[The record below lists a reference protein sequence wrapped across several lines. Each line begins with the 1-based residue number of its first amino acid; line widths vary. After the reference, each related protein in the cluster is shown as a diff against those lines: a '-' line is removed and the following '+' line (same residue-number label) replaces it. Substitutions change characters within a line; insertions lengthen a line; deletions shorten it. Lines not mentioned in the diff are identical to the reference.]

1 VTGAFYLKCMGLP
14 ELRAPD
20 GRVVRMRGRKHLALL
35 AYLAV
40 ERRTQYARDE
50 LAHLLWAD
58 TPMLEARH
66 SLATGISAIR
76 RVLGSDVLEGNR
88 EVVRF
93 RHHAVMLDVERLETG
108 DLFATP
114 TLPAIEVEGFL
125 RGFEVR
131 DAQEYMIWRDR
142 QHARWLPAI
151 HGALL
156 RLIDHSRRTGASRMI
171 GNLADRLLA
180 IDPLSEVG
188 IRAKMEGLAFA
199 GDRISA
205 LRVFEEWRNE
215 LGTQLMAVPSP
226 LVEGMA
232 RRLRRRGVDRAG
244 SDPVPAVQT
253 DPWRDRPFVGRA
265 AEYRTLYEA
274 WERTTR
280 HDPRHLLVIGE
291 SGIGKSTLVERFAM
305 AAALEGAVVA
315 RVQCY
320 ALEQAI
326 PFAAIAALVGG
337 LIDKPG
343 VAATDPTALAEVAR
357 VVPRVRDRFPGLPTA
372 MDSQG
377 ETARLHFAEGLLAML
392 QAAMEEHPVILV
404 IDDFHMADEVSLTVL
419 HLLMRRLDTHQ
430 MMVLFTTRSSELPSA
445 SGAARIRDGGDY
457 LRLHL
462 VPLPPLTEAE
472 SSELLAALVPRDAEP
487 PTPSE
492 RQVLLQ
498 AARGV
503 PMVLQLLVHDWHQRG
518 SASLALS
525 ARSMAEQSG
534 GMTVSEGAYQHIMER
549 VLGDLDPVTRLV
561 LHAATVLGSRLH
573 DLSLYLVA
581 DLTPAQTMMGMA
593 ELARRHILRDSP
605 SGLDFVNELV
615 RGQAYAGM
623 PLALRR
629 GLHGAFAEELLARLA
644 SGREHVRGLETAW
657 HLVRGNRAKDA
668 APHLLRGAREAI
680 REGAP
685 HEAELALGSALTGE
699 AVLTGESR
707 TEAILLHAEVL
718 QELSMWTQSLVA
730 LTTLPANIT
739 ETQVQE
745 AVLLE
750 TIATHRLGRYDEF
763 IVQAKVEAL
772 LALGLNC
779 SLPRVRARAV
789 CVAAMIVEERQLSH
803 HREKVWHAIDS
814 ISLLPTQLEE
824 RADVLMARATL
835 NYDVGCAADSVSNL
849 LLAIELLE
857 GAKITN
863 AAYGNLISGLSA
875 LYCALGDYP
884 TSENYGHLAY
894 KLALRLD
901 NAYLVQKASANL
913 SVALGRQ
920 GKYKDQESWGRISLA
935 PLNRRDHHNGYIRA
949 ALCVGEARAML
960 NERDAPTVY
969 REILAQAGELTSEWT
984 RQAAILNEADIHLLV
999 GNKKRAL
1006 ELGAEGTTGRY
1017 STIHSRGWT
1026 GKFVRWLTLTARA
1039 QGSPESAMSALAPI
1053 LRDLRSFDALDRIE
1067 IAGCYLLLSGGQT
1080 EEGERLAEEASCLL
1094 AQMPS
1099 AVADRLERLGVL
1111 PPRQTYRHATNTV
1124 GWKKRGEP

>member
-1 VTGAFYLKCMGLP
+1 MTGAFYLKCMGLP
-14 ELRAPD
+14 ELRAPN

-35 AYLAV
+35 TFLAV
-40 ERRTQYARDE
+40 ERRAQYGRDE

-66 SLATGISAIR
+66 SLATGVSAIR
-76 RVLGSDVLEGNR
+76 RVLGADVLEGGR
-88 EVVRF
+88 EELRF
-93 RHHAVMLDVERLETG
+93 RHNMVTLDVERLEHG
-108 DLFATP
+108 DLFATLTMP
-114 TLPAIEVEGFL
+114 EVEVQGFL
-125 RGFEVR
+125 QGFEVR

-151 HGALL
+151 HRALL
-156 RLIDHSRRTGASRMI
+156 RLIDHCRRTGASRMI
-171 GNLADRLLA
+171 GSLADRLLA
-180 IDPLSEVG
+180 IDPLSEEGV
-188 IRAKMEGLAFA
+188 RAKMEGLAFA

-205 LRVFEEWRNE
+205 LRVFEDWRNE
-215 LGTQLMAVPSP
+215 LGAQLLAVPSP
-226 LVEGMA
+226 LMEGMA

-244 SDPVPAVQT
+244 SDPVPSVQT

-265 AEYRTLYEA
+265 AEYRALYEA
-274 WERTTR
+274 WESTIR
-280 HDPRHLLVIGE
+280 HEPRHLLVVGE

-305 AAALEGAVVA
+305 AATLEGAVVTRA
-315 RVQCY
+315 QCY

-326 PFAAIAALVGG
+326 PFASMAALVTG

-404 IDDFHMADEVSLTVL
+404 VDDFHMADEVSLTVL
-419 HLLMRRLDTHQ
+419 HLLMRRLDTSP
-430 MMVLFTTRSSELPSA
+430 MMVLVTTRSSELPTT

-457 LRLHL
+457 LRLSQ
-462 VPLPPLTEAE
+462 VSLPPLTDTE
-472 SSELLAALVPRDAEP
+472 SSELLAALVPGDAEP

-525 ARSMAEQSG
+525 ARSMAEQAG

-549 VLGDLDPVTRLV
+549 VLGELDPVTRLV

-615 RGQAYAGM
+615 RGQAYMGM
-623 PLALRR
+623 PLTLRR

-644 SGREHVRGLETAW
+644 SGREHIRGLETAW

-685 HEAELALGSALTGE
+685 HEAELALGSALSGE
-699 AVLTGESR
+699 VVLSGESR
-707 TEAILLHAEVL
+707 TEALLLHAEVL
-718 QELSMWTQSLVA
+718 QELSMWQKSLEV
-730 LTTLPANIT
+730 LRTLPPYLSRS
-739 ETQVQE
+739 QVQE
-745 AVLLE
+745 AALLE
-750 TIATHRLGRYDEF
+750 TIAEHRLGWYDEG
-763 IVQAKVEAL
+763 IIQDKVTGLVHIGLTASVTRIRAKAI
-772 LALGLNC
+772 C
-779 SLPRVRARAV
+779 M
-789 CVAAMIVEERQLSH
+789 AAIIVEERQLSA
-803 HREKVWHAIDS
+803 HRELVWQTIGS
-814 ISLLPTQLEE
+814 ISLDADQTEE
-824 RADVLMARATL
+824 RADILMARATL
-835 NYDVGCAADSVSNL
+835 NYDVGRAQESV
-849 LLAIELLE
+849 LALREAIAILE
-857 GAKITN
+857 DAGIAN
-863 AAYGNLISGLSA
+863 AAYGNLIGALSA

-884 TSENYGHLAY
+884 TGEHFGHMAY
-894 KLALRLD
+894 KIALRLD

-913 SVALGRQ
+913 SMAIGRQ
-920 GKYKDQESWGRISLA
+920 GRYKEQEAWGRLSVA
-935 PLNRRDHHNGYIRA
+935 PLNRRDQHNGYIRA

-969 REILAQAGELTSEWT
+969 QTILDQAGELTSEWA
-984 RQAAILNEADIHLLV
+984 RQAAILNEADVHFLV

-1006 ELGAEGTTGRY
+1006 ELGILGTTGRY
-1017 STIHSRGWT
+1017 AAIHSRGWT
-1026 GKFVRWLTLTARA
+1026 GKYVRWLTLTAKS
-1039 QGSPESAMSALAPI
+1039 QGTTSQALLIVTP
-1053 LRDLRSFDALDRIE
+1053 LLERLNTLDALDQIE
-1067 IAGCYLLLSGGQT
+1067 IAKCYLLLAGGSGEKSDQLRRQAT
-1080 EEGERLAEEASCLL
+1080 RLL
-1094 AQMPS
+1094 AQMPP
-1099 AVADRLERLGVL
+1099 AVVDRLERLGVL
-1111 PPRQTYRHATNTV
+1111 EVT
-1124 GWKKRGEP
+1124 